1 MTIGSQMPE
10 LDRGGVFCLPY
21 KIGCQNTPYKLGLK
35 MVGQEWYE
43 TYVAFTMIICWVKTK
58 TMVNGQWMITCGLMS
73 GAVHLIRL
81 TFNIIFAPSFLTFP
95 LSLCTFQILGGVA
108 GSEDFPCATLP
119 TTPLDFQAK
128 I

>member
-1 MTIGSQMPE
+1 
-10 LDRGGVFCLPY
+10 
-21 KIGCQNTPYKLGLK
+21 

-95 LSLCTFQILGGVA
+95 PSLCGGREQILKMMEGA
-108 GSEDFPCATLP
+108 
-119 TTPLDFQAK
+119 
-128 I
+128 